1 MSRCRWIARLLPC
14 HPKVQLE
21 LWFHFNVMIFKIYR
35 IDKDVRTKNLYL
47 VPILQLWKLTK
58 LSFSKCGP
66 ESYFHITDLLFTFV
80 WNLDFIWATSSSV
93 CQMPNGPPWIASG
106 FNKAADEGRIFDEEK
121 FRTLLRRGLM
131 DVSTW
136 IMQCHWHVMP
146 NKTTQ
151 KRQPVSF
158 KVYRK
163 KTRYVSLTATVNTK
177 RPERYLFLPPL

>member
-14 HPKVQLE
+14 HRKVQLE
-21 LWFHFNVMIFKIYR
+21 LWFRFNVMIFKIYR
-35 IDKDVRTKNLYL
+35 IDKDVWTKKDSTTE
-47 VPILQLWKLTK
+47 P
-58 LSFSKCGP
+58 FSKCGRDAVIHTFTSSLIYYSLSSGIWI
-66 ESYFHITDLLFTFV
+66 SYE
-80 WNLDFIWATSSSV
+80 ATSSSV
-93 CQMPNGPPWIASG
+93 CQMPSGPPWIASG

-121 FRTLLRRGLM
+121 FSSELLCGLM

-163 KTRYVSLTATVNTK
+163 KRVTSPWRQLSTRKDLRDTFFCLLYKVDLWV
-177 RPERYLFLPPL
+177 